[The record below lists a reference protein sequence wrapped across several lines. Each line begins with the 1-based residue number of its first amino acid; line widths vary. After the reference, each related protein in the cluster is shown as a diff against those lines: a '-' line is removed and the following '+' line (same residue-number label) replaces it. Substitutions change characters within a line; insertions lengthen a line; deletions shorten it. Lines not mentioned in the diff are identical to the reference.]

1 VKIWKNIGMG
11 IRSKSG
17 EWLLPD
23 HPAFRPIFEA
33 IERAGRTV
41 IAHLADLD
49 EAWNAPDP
57 NNPSDGYY
65 RTHPEWR
72 MYQRPGAPAK
82 EEILAARDR
91 VLSRHPK
98 LRMIG
103 CHIGSNEQD
112 LTRAARRL
120 DAHPNFVMDLAAR
133 VRILMRQDPKTVREF
148 VLKYA

>member
-1 VKIWKNIGMG
+1 
-11 IRSKSG
+11 
-17 EWLLPD
+17 
-23 HPAFRPIFEA
+23 
-33 IERAGRTV
+33 
-41 IAHLADLD
+41 
-49 EAWNAPDP
+49 
-57 NNPSDGYY
+57 
-65 RTHPEWR
+65 WR

-148 VLKYA
+148 VLKYADRLLYGTAFQPGANDENAAKSFVATHEAEWNYFADTLALPEKELRQIFRENAIRWLPGFAW